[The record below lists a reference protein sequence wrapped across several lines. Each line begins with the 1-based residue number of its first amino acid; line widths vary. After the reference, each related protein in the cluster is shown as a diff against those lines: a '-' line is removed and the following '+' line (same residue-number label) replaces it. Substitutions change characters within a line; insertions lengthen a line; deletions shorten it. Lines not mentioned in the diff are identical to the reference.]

1 MNLQPLG
8 DRIIVSRD
16 DEETVTEGGI
26 VIPDTASKDKP
37 MMGTVLAVGPGAL
50 LDSGERRA
58 VSVKKSDKVLFGK
71 YAGSEVEYNGEHYLV
86 LREDDVMAIVQ

>member
-8 DRIIVSRD
+8 DRVIVARN
-16 DEETVTEGGI
+16 DEEKVTEGGI

-37 MMGTVLAVGPGAL
+37 MMGKVLAVGPGAL
-50 LDSGERRA
+50 TDKGERRA
-58 VSVKKSDKVLFGK
+58 VGVKQGDKILFGK

-86 LREDDVMAIVQ
+86 LREDDIMAIVK

>member
-37 MMGTVLAVGPGAL
+37 MMGKVLAVGPGAL
-50 LDSGERRA
+50 MDSGERRA
-58 VSVKKSDKVLFGK
+58 MGVSKGDKVLFGK
-71 YAGSEVEYNGEHYLV
+71 YAGSEVEYSGEHYLV